1 MKRYHTLTFPLSTI
15 AIFAISL
22 LNFPSLG
29 AQPRRLSLSSL
40 EESLHNGK
48 VIKSSSEMY
57 FDLTAG
63 RIITMATTP
72 EEFIYMSDIEGN
84 ADIYYPSRN
93 SRVTNKNLVF
103 STRNN
108 NLWFF
113 LNGQGYDLGLQ
124 GMGFRVEGIRNEDS
138 YTITTWQA
146 PLRYLKE
153 VDKIDLVHENH
164 LPVYLEYRN
173 TKGAVTLKVYYE
185 GFVRTGESMVPSRV
199 TEIIFVSPKDSTIR
213 RSTYTNLKWG
223 TQADTKGFDYT
234 IPADAKKLK

>member
-1 MKRYHTLTFPLSTI
+1 MKQYHTITFPLSTI
-15 AIFAISL
+15 CIIALCLLHFSSL
-22 LNFPSLG
+22 V

-40 EESLHNGK
+40 EETLHNGK
-48 VIKSSSEMY
+48 VIKSASEMY

-63 RIITMATTP
+63 RIINMASTP
-72 EEFIYMSDIEGN
+72 EEFVYISDIEGN

-93 SRVTNKNLVF
+93 SRITNKNLIF

-124 GMGFRVEGIRNEDS
+124 GMGFKVEGIRNEDS

-173 TKGAVTLKVYYE
+173 TKGGVTLKVYYND
-185 GFVRTGESMVPSRV
+185 FVRIGESMVPSRV
-199 TEIIFVSPKDSTIR
+199 TEIVFANPKDSTIR
-213 RSTYTNLKWG
+213 RSTYTNIKWG
-223 TQADTKGFDYT
+223 AQADTQGFDYT
-234 IPADAKKLK
+234 IPTDAKILK